1 MPVADPQTYV
11 RMLDAARD
19 GGYAYPAINICSTET
34 INAALRGFAEAGSD
48 GLIQVSTG
56 AGEFASGTS
65 VKDMALGAVAL
76 AEFAHRVAEHYPVNI
91 ALTTDHCQASKV
103 DSFLRPLL
111 AVSRERVA
119 RGELPLF
126 QSHMFDGSE
135 LPLDENMAIAREL
148 LARVR
153 RARDRARGRGGRRRR
168 RGGRDRQRGRRPR
181 QALHV
186 ARGHARRRRCARHRR
201 PRHVPLRG
209 HVRERPRRLQARERE
224 ARAGRSCATAR
235 PRSRTQYGS
244 EARFRL
250 VFHGGSGSALEEI
263 RETLDYGVVKM
274 NVDTDTQYAFTRP
287 IADHVLRNYDG
298 VLKVDGEVGI
308 KKAYDP
314 RGYLKQAEIGM
325 SERVVRACEDLR
337 SAGRS
342 IAAAT
347 V

>member
-1 MPVADPQTYV
+1 VPVADPQTYV
-11 RMLDAARD
+11 QMLDAARD

-56 AGEFASGTS
+56 AGDFASGTS
-65 VKDMALGAVAL
+65 VKDMALGAIGL
-76 AEFAHRVAEHYPVNI
+76 AEFAHRVAERYPVNI
-91 ALTTDHCQASKV
+91 ALTTDHCQAGKV
-103 DSFLRPLL
+103 DTFLRPLL

-135 LPLDENMAIAREL
+135 LPLDENMRIAKEL
-148 LARVR
+148 LAECAELGIVLEVE
-153 RARDRARGRGGRRRR
+153 AGVVGGEEDGIDNEGVDRAKLYTSPEDMLAVADTLGTGDRGTYLFAATFGNVHGVYKP
-168 RGGRDRQRGRRPR
+168 GNVKLEPAILRDG
-181 QALHV
+181 QAAV
-186 ARGHARRRRCARHRR
+186 
-201 PRHVPLRG
+201 
-209 HVRERPRRLQARERE
+209 EEK
-224 ARAGRSCATAR
+224 
-235 PRSRTQYGS
+235 YGP

-263 RETLDYGVVKM
+263 RETLGYGVVKM

-287 IADHVLRNYDG
+287 IADHMLRNYDG
-298 VLKVDGEVGI
+298 VLKVDGEVGS

-314 RGYLKQAEIGM
+314 RGYLKAAEIGM